1 MAYFAFDFRDSHKQT
16 RLNLIPSLLTQLAAQ
31 SDLCSDKLSRLY
43 SIHNP
48 GGRMPTGADLEDC
61 LIDMVSLPNQG
72 HVYII
77 IDAIDECPDAP
88 GVPSPREEVLELLEK
103 LIKLHLPNLRLCVT
117 SRHERDIQAVLEPL
131 SSFSISLHDESGQK
145 QDISNYIKDVVHAD
159 QNMRRWSAKD
169 QDLVIQTLSE
179 RADGMSG
186 PCCAPYCVA
195 HIIYQVGSVGCPA
208 SWIY

>member
-1 MAYFAFDFRDSHKQT
+1 MAYFAFDFKDSHKQT
-16 RLNLIPSLLTQLAAQ
+16 RLDLIPSLLTQLAAR
-31 SDLCSDKLSRLY
+31 SDLCSDKLFRLY
-43 SIHNP
+43 SMHNP

-61 LIDMVSLPNQG
+61 LIEMISLPDQG

-103 LIKLHLPNLRLCVT
+103 LIKLPLPNLRLCVT
-117 SRHERDIQAVLEPL
+117 SRNERDIQAVLQPL
-131 SSFSISLHDESGQK
+131 SSFAVSLHDESGQK
-145 QDISNYIKDVVHAD
+145 QDISNYIRDVVHAD
-159 QNMRRWSAKD
+159 QNMRRWRAED
-169 QDLVIQTLSE
+169 QDLVIKTLSE

-186 PCCAPYCVA
+186 SCCATYSIA
-195 HIIYQVGSVGCPA
+195 YITYHVGSVGCPA

>member
-1 MAYFAFDFRDSHKQT
+1 MCKPGSTSLAYFAFDFKDSHKQT
-16 RLNLIPSLLTQLAAQ
+16 RLNLIPSLLTQLAAR
-31 SDLCSDKLSRLY
+31 SDLCCDKLSRLY
-43 SIHNP
+43 STHNP

-61 LIDMVSLPNQG
+61 LIDMISLPGQG

-103 LIKLHLPNLRLCVT
+103 LVKVQSPNLRLCVT

-145 QDISNYIKDVVHAD
+145 EDISNYIRDVVHTD
-159 QNMRRWSAKD
+159 QNMRRWSAEY
-169 QDLVIQTLSE
+169 QDLVINTLTE
-179 RADGMSG
+179 RAGGMSG
-186 PCCAPYCVA
+186 PCYAP
-195 HIIYQVGSVGCPA
+195 
-208 SWIY
+208 

>member
-1 MAYFAFDFRDSHKQT
+1 MAYFAFDFKDNHKQT
-16 RLNLIPSLLTQLAAQ
+16 RLDLISSLLTQLAAR
-31 SDLCSDKLSRLY
+31 SDLCSDKLSRLH

-61 LIDMVSLPNQG
+61 LIDMISLPDQG

-103 LIKLHLPNLRLCVT
+103 LVKLHLPNLRLCVT

-131 SSFSISLHDESGQK
+131 SSFSVSLHDERGQK
-145 QDISNYIKDVVHAD
+145 EDILNYIKDVVHAD
-159 QNMRRWSAKD
+159 QNMRRWRAED
-169 QDLVIQTLSE
+169 QELVIKMLSE
-179 RADGMSG
+179 RAGGMSG
-186 PCCAPYCVA
+186 PYCAPYSIT
-195 HIIYQVGSVGCPA
+195 HIVYHVGFVGCPA